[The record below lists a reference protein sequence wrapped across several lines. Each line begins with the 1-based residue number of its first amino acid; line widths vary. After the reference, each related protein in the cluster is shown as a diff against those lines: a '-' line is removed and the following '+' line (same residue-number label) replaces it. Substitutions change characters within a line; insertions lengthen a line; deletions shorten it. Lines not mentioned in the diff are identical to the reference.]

1 MSIRKRGDRYQVRV
15 RVGGG
20 ERLERTLPPGATIAD
35 ARALEVTLGRAR
47 IDAAAGRR
55 PRHLIDE
62 AIDRWVETS
71 ARSLRSWSKDLR
83 YRVEALRTHT
93 AGRYLEAVPDVADA
107 IKRTG
112 IAAGVAPA
120 TVNRLLAMLRR
131 VANLAE
137 RWGWTDEPLG
147 RRVELVPGERP
158 REVYVTPAQVRA
170 LAAAAEPLTRDLI
183 LFAALT
189 GLRRSE
195 ILRLTPDD
203 LRDGVVIVGSRS
215 KSGRPRVVPMPAEA
229 AKIARR
235 RVPFDIGVPLLTKRF
250 RAAREAAGLAHLH
263 LHDLRHAFGTWL
275 AEAGTD
281 GPTIRDM
288 MGHSSLTVTS
298 RYLQS
303 ASESARRAVDR
314 LPRLG
319 SGRGQKAPAKTAAK
333 GRRRA

>member
-15 RVGGG
+15 RIGGG
-20 ERLERTLPPGATIAD
+20 RRLERTLPPGATLAD
-35 ARALEVTLGRAR
+35 ARALEVSLGRAR

-55 PRHLIDE
+55 PRYLIDQ

-71 ARSLRSWSKDLR
+71 ARSLKSWHKDLR

-93 AGRYLEAVPDVADA
+93 AGLHLEAVPDVADA
-107 IKRTG
+107 IRRTG
-112 IAAGVAPA
+112 LQSGVAPA
-120 TVNRLLAMLRR
+120 TINRLLAVLRR

-137 RWGWTDEPLG
+137 RWGWTSEPLG
-147 RRVELVPGERP
+147 RRVELVSGERP

-170 LAAAAEPLTRDLI
+170 LAAAAEPLTRDVI

-195 ILRLTPDD
+195 LLRLQPADIRGD
-203 LRDGVVIVGSRS
+203 VLIVDSRS
-215 KSGRPRVVPMPAEA
+215 KSGRSRVVPMPPEA
-229 AKIARR
+229 ARIARR
-235 RVPFDIGVPLLTKRF
+235 RVPFGIGVSLLTKRF
-250 RAAREAAGLAHLH
+250 DAARQAAGLPHLR

-275 AEAGTD
+275 AETGAD
-281 GPTIRDM
+281 GPTIRDV
-288 MGHSSLTVTS
+288 MGHSSLAVTS

-303 ASESARRAVDR
+303 ATESARRAVDR

-319 SGRGQKAPAKTAAK
+319 SGRGRKRATGKHPKAA
-333 GRRRA
+333 

>member
-1 MSIRKRGDRYQVRV
+1 MSIRKRGDRYQVRI

-20 ERLERTLPPGATIAD
+20 QRLERTLPAGATLTD
-35 ARALEVTLGRAR
+35 ARALAVTLGRVR
-47 IDAAAGRR
+47 IDAAAGRKAR
-55 PRHLIDE
+55 YLIDQ
-62 AIDRWVETS
+62 ALQRWIDTS
-71 ARSLRSWSKDLR
+71 ARSLRSWAKDLR

-93 AGRYLEAVPDVADA
+93 AGRYLEAVPDVADS
-107 IKRTG
+107 IKRQG
-112 IAAGVAPA
+112 LAAGVAPA
-120 TVNRLLAMLRR
+120 TINRLLAILRR

-158 REVYVTPAQVRA
+158 RELYVTPEQVRR
-170 LAAAAEPLTRDLI
+170 LADAAEPLTRDLI

-195 ILRLTPDD
+195 ILRLTLADV
-203 LRDGVVIVGSRS
+203 RDGVVIVDSRS

-229 AKIARR
+229 ARIAHR
-235 RVPFDIGVPLLTKRF
+235 RVPFEMGASLLTKRF
-250 RAAREAAGLAHLH
+250 RAAREAAGLPQLR

-275 AEAGTD
+275 AEAGAD
-281 GPTIRDM
+281 GPTIRDV

-303 ASESARRAVDR
+303 AAEGARLAVDR

-319 SGRGQKAPAKTAAK
+319 SGRGQR
-333 GRRRA
+333 GRRSTSKKAA

>member
-1 MSIRKRGDRYQVRV
+1 MSIRKRGDRYQVRI
-15 RVGGG
+15 RVGSGR
-20 ERLERTLPPGATIAD
+20 RLERTLPAGATLAD

-47 IDAAAGRR
+47 IDAASGRR
-55 PRHLIDE
+55 PRYLIDQ
-62 AIDRWVETS
+62 ALQRWVDTS
-71 ARSLRSWSKDLR
+71 ARNLRSWEKDLR
-83 YRVEALRTHT
+83 YRVETLRTHT

-112 IAAGVAPA
+112 LTAGVAPA
-120 TVNRLLAMLRR
+120 TINRLLAMLRR

-137 RWGWTDEPLG
+137 RWGWTSEPLG

-158 REVYVTPAQVRA
+158 REVYVTPAQVRK
-170 LAAAAEPLTRDLI
+170 LAAAADPLTRDFI

-203 LRDGVVIVGSRS
+203 LRDGVVIVDSRS
-215 KSGRPRVVPMPAEA
+215 KSGRPRVVPLPAEA
-229 AKIARR
+229 ARIARR
-235 RVPFDIGVPLLTKRF
+235 RVPFEIGVSLLTKRF
-250 RAAREAAGLAHLH
+250 RAAREAAGLPELR
-263 LHDLRHAFGTWL
+263 LHDMRHAFGTWL
-275 AEAGTD
+275 AEAGAD
-281 GPTIRDM
+281 GPTIRDV

-303 ASESARRAVDR
+303 ATESARLAVDR

-319 SGRGQKAPAKTAAK
+319 SGRGQKAGAGKASKAA
-333 GRRRA
+333 RRA

>member
-20 ERLERTLPPGATIAD
+20 QRLERTLPAGATLAD
-35 ARALEVTLGRAR
+35 ARALEVSLGRAR

-55 PRHLIDE
+55 HRYLIDQ

-71 ARSLRSWSKDLR
+71 AKSLRSWAKDLR
-83 YRVEALRTHT
+83 YRVETLRTHT
-93 AGRYLEAVPDVADA
+93 AGKHLEAVPDVADSIRRIGLQA
-107 IKRTG
+107 E
-112 IAAGVAPA
+112 VSPA
-120 TVNRLLAMLRR
+120 TINRLLAVLRR

-137 RWGWTDEPLG
+137 RWGWTSEPLG

-170 LAAAAEPLTRDLI
+170 LAKAAEPLTRDVI

-195 ILRLTPDD
+195 LLRLTPADIRGD
-203 LRDGVVIVGSRS
+203 VLIVDSRS
-215 KSGRPRVVPMPAEA
+215 KSGRMRVVPMPAEA
-229 AKIARR
+229 ARIAHK
-235 RVPFDIGVPLLTKRF
+235 RVPFAIGASLLTKRF
-250 RAAREAAGLAHLH
+250 DLAREAAGLAHLRF
-263 LHDLRHAFGTWL
+263 HDLRHAFGTWL

-281 GPTIRDM
+281 GPTIRDV

-303 ASESARRAVDR
+303 ATESARRAVDR

-319 SGRGQKAPAKTAAK
+319 SGVGSKRKKPAGPMAA
-333 GRRRA
+333 

>member
-1 MSIRKRGDRYQVRV
+1 MSIRKRGNRYQVRV

-20 ERLERTLPPGATIAD
+20 QRLERTLPAGATLAD
-35 ARALEVTLGRAR
+35 ARALEVSLGRAR

-55 PRHLIDE
+55 PRYLIDQ

-71 ARSLRSWSKDLR
+71 AKSLRSWSKDLR
-83 YRVEALRTHT
+83 YRVETLRSHT
-93 AGRYLEAVPDVADA
+93 AGRPLEAVPDVADA
-107 IKRTG
+107 IKRIG
-112 IAAGVAPA
+112 LAGGVAPA
-120 TVNRLLAMLRR
+120 TINRLLAILRR

-137 RWGWTDEPLG
+137 RWGWTSEPLG

-170 LAAAAEPLTRDLI
+170 LANAAEPLTRDVI

-195 ILRLTPDD
+195 ILRLTPADV
-203 LRDGVVIVGSRS
+203 RGGVVIVDSRS
-215 KSGRPRVVPMPAEA
+215 KSGRPRVVPMPLEA
-229 AKIARR
+229 ARIARKR
-235 RVPFDIGVPLLTKRF
+235 LPFGIGVSLLHKRF
-250 RAAREAAGLAHLH
+250 DAARTAAGLPQLRF
-263 LHDLRHAFGTWL
+263 HDLRHAFGTWM
-275 AEAGTD
+275 AETGAD
-281 GPTIRDM
+281 GPTIRDV

-303 ASESARRAVDR
+303 ATESARRAVDR

-319 SGRGQKAPAKTAAK
+319 SERGSKKPAHKHPKAA
-333 GRRRA
+333 